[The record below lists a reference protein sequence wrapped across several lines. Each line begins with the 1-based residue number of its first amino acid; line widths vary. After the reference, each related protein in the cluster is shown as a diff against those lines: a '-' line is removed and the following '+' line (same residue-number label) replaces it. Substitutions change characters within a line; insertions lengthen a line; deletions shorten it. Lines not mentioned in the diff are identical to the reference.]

1 MENLMKRISCGLPVL
16 AALGVLGAAP
26 AAFADNLLGLYVGA
40 GVGQSS
46 VRSDDY
52 DFGYREHFSD
62 HHFAWKGI
70 IGIRPISL
78 VGAEFEY
85 IDFGHPGGDSDD
97 YYYDAYSGP
106 DTHPRAAA
114 LFAVGYLPIPLPFI
128 DIYGKAGVARLHMNV
143 DRYAGDGGT
152 YRTTVNDTDFAYGA
166 GVQSKIYGLTLRAE
180 YERIN
185 SSYGDPDMVSV
196 SATWTF

>member
-1 MENLMKRISCGLPVL
+1 MKRISCALSAL
-16 AALGVLGAAP
+16 AALGSLGAAP
-26 AAFADNLLGLYVGA
+26 AAFADNPLGLYVGA
-40 GVGQSS
+40 GVGEST

-62 HHFAWKGI
+62 HHFAWKAIVGV
-70 IGIRPISL
+70 RPISP

-85 IDFGHPGGDSDD
+85 IDFGHPGGDGND
-97 YYYDAYSGP
+97 YYYDAYNGP

-128 DIYGKAGVARLHMNV
+128 DIYGKAGVAKLHLNV
-143 DRYAGDGGT
+143 DKTGTDGGF
-152 YRTTVNDTDFAYGA
+152 YRDSEWDTKFAYGA
-166 GVQSKIYGLTLRAE
+166 GVQSKVYGLTLRAE

-185 SSYGDPDMVSV
+185 SNYGDPDMVSV

>member
-1 MENLMKRISCGLPVL
+1 MKRNSCGS
-16 AALGVLGAAP
+16 AALVAFGLVAAP
-26 AAFADNLLGLYVGA
+26 AAFAENPLGLYVGA

-46 VRSDDY
+46 TRSDDY

-70 IGIRPISL
+70 VGVRPISL
-78 VGAEFEY
+78 LGAEFEY

-97 YYYDAYSGP
+97 YYYDAYNGP
-106 DTHPRAAA
+106 NTHPRAAA
-114 LFAVGYLPIPLPFI
+114 LFGVGYLPIPLPFI
-128 DIYGKAGVARLHMNV
+128 DIYAKAGVARLHMNV
-143 DRYAGDGGT
+143 DRYTADGAST
-152 YRTTVNDTDFAYGA
+152 YRTSVNDTNFAYGA
-166 GVQSKIYGLTLRAE
+166 GVQSKLYGLTLRAE

-185 SSYGDPDMVSV
+185 SSYGDPDMLSV